1 MNRANEGKRPVG
13 ESPIKPVEGV
23 ATRRFLKLVFMA
35 SCVIM
40 AARGGVLLNPGFES
54 PLASGGDV
62 FGASDWVVFGGGTF
76 TTSLLP
82 HSGDNAFKVFGDTS
96 GAFQEFPAS
105 AGETWVGSVWAL
117 NPDIDPLSGGQI
129 AAVNIEWRELGGAL
143 LSFETTPLLNS
154 STPTGGQSSDYLFGE
169 VAGVAPQGTAY
180 ARFVIISGAFA
191 GPGGGA
197 AYFDD
202 ASFADAPEP
211 ASFGL
216 VGLALLGIGMIRTRK
231 DPWRTQTL
239 VTRRL

>member
-1 MNRANEGKRPVG
+1 MQSPPAPPAPFGPGLTLRCPVQVPEKEISMNRANEGKRPVG

-117 NPDIDPLSGGQI
+117 NPDRS
-129 AAVNIEWRELGGAL
+129 EEHTSEL
-143 LSFETTPLLNS
+143 
-154 STPTGGQSSDYLFGE
+154 QS
-169 VAGVAPQGTAY
+169 PCN
-180 ARFVIISGAFA
+180 
-191 GPGGGA
+191 
-197 AYFDD
+197 
-202 ASFADAPEP
+202 
-211 ASFGL
+211 L
-216 VGLALLGIGMIRTRK
+216 V
-231 DPWRTQTL
+231 
-239 VTRRL
+239 